1 MIFKMGFKKSP
12 QVLSILGVGVGII
25 ALACSSAAATTPPLT
40 PTQAPLTSTTE
51 PATTTPAPTSPASS
65 EQSTPTS
72 QPTATPQPPT
82 PPSTPVPATATPLP
96 STPTATPVPPTSTPT
111 PTPRPEAPTA
121 TPVPTAT
128 ATPSPTANHL
138 PTADFT
144 FQPKGVARGDNNQ
157 TVITFTATASD
168 PDGDP
173 LTFEWRFSSG
183 TPSTATGQVA
193 TTTFP
198 GLAPYAVTLTVSD
211 GRGGTVTV
219 RKTVPVT

>member
-1 MIFKMGFKKSP
+1 MRFKMRFKKSP

-25 ALACSSAAATTPPLT
+25 ALACSSAAATTPPLP

-51 PATTTPAPTSPASS
+51 PATTTPVPTSPTSS
-65 EQSTPTS
+65 EQSTPT
-72 QPTATPQPPT
+72 
-82 PPSTPVPATATPLP
+82 
-96 STPTATPVPPTSTPT
+96 
-111 PTPRPEAPTA
+111 PRPT
-121 TPVPTAT
+121 
-128 ATPSPTANHL
+128 
-138 PTADFT
+138 TADFT
-144 FQPKGVARGDNNQ
+144 FQPEGVARGDNNQ

-198 GLAPYAVTLTVSD
+198 GRAPYTVTLTVSD
-211 GRGGTVTV
+211 GKGGTVTV
-219 RKTVPVT
+219 EKTVPIIG